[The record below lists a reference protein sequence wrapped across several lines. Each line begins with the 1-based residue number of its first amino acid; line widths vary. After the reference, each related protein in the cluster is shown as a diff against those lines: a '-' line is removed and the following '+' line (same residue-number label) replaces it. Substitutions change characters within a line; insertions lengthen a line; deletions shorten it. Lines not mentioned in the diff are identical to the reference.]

1 MLEADIIN
9 ETVKEKYGMMKSKTI
24 DLDECVN
31 GQIKSEKGPFDK
43 IDFGLKGTNFNG
55 PISREDYVMGF
66 KIYSIIV
73 FCNPETLKLGQ
84 FLYNLASEENLS
96 TIVKATVNTIELERI
111 EEMNNRKQ
119 LFGFYAHLEKALDL
133 QLGRIIIALS
143 SPKELNEML
152 SRKLPFTA
160 PYSREIEAC
169 FNNKECSELSN
180 VVNSQGKLVLG
191 KGGKWNKDEK

>member
-1 MLEADIIN
+1 
-9 ETVKEKYGMMKSKTI
+9 MMKSKTI

-43 IDFGLKGTNFNG
+43 IDFGLKSTNFDG
-55 PISREDYVMGF
+55 SISPEDYVMGF

-96 TIVKATVNTIELERI
+96 TIVKATVNTIELERV
-111 EEMNNRKQ
+111 EEMKNRKQ

-133 QLGRIIIALS
+133 QLGRIFLAFS

-152 SRKLPFTA
+152 SKKLPFTM
-160 PYSREIEAC
+160 PYSREIETY
-169 FNNKECSELSN
+169 FNDNECSELSKA
-180 VVNSQGKLVLG
+180 VNSLGKHVLG
-191 KGGKWNKDEK
+191 KGGK

>member
-1 MLEADIIN
+1 MLEAEIID
-9 ETVKEKYGMMKSKTI
+9 ETVKEKYAMMKSKTI

-43 IDFGLKGTNFNG
+43 IDFGLKSTNFDG

-96 TIVKATVNTIELERI
+96 TIVKAIVNTIELERV
-111 EEMNNRKQ
+111 EEIKNRKQ
-119 LFGFYAHLEKALDL
+119 LFGFYTHLEKALDL
-133 QLGRIIIALS
+133 QLGRIILALS

-152 SRKLPFTA
+152 AKKLPFTM
-160 PYSREIEAC
+160 PYSREIETC
-169 FNNKECSELSN
+169 FNDNECSELSKA
-180 VVNSQGKLVLG
+180 VNSHGKHVFG
-191 KGGKWNKDEK
+191 KAGK

>member
-1 MLEADIIN
+1 MLEAEIID
-9 ETVKEKYGMMKSKTI
+9 ETVKEKYAMMKSKTI

-43 IDFGLKGTNFNG
+43 IDFGLKSTNFDG

-96 TIVKATVNTIELERI
+96 TIVKATVNTIELERV
-111 EEMNNRKQ
+111 EEMKNRKQ

-133 QLGRIIIALS
+133 QLGRIILALS

-152 SRKLPFTA
+152 AMKLPFTM
-160 PYSREIEAC
+160 PYSREIETC
-169 FNNKECSELSN
+169 FNDNECSELSKA
-180 VVNSQGKLVLG
+180 VNSQGKHVLG
-191 KGGKWNKDEK
+191 KGGK